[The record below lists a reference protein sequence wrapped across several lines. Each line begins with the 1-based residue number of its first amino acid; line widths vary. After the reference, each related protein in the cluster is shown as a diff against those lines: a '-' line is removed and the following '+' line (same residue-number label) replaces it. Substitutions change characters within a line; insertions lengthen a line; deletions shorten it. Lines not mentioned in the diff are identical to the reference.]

1 MFSGLYGDLP
11 SAKGEDTKPSDG
23 PWVGKGLVA
32 PSSLNARRAGPGAS
46 APMPPPSVLRAGR
59 GRGREG
65 PGPVAP
71 GRGGRG
77 GRGPGPGPTAP
88 PAEATSS
95 AAAAIASA
103 APLPQGSAPSVADEY
118 DPARPNDYESVRRAR
133 EAKRLEAEA
142 AAARQEAAREATEAA
157 ARLAEDVAAQ
167 RHAPPAPADERSA
180 RLALSGE
187 EAWQKRGAPQ
197 RPAWATAQD
206 PGAGAAGPPQGA
218 PPAEKKSLA
227 QKMLEKMGWREGEGL
242 GANRQGISTPLAVQK
257 TDARSGVIVQA
268 APAGARCAG
277 AAMTEVA
284 GARGLPSA
292 GPATRVVLLKNMVGP
307 GGVDDGLDEE
317 VGEECSKYGTVTSV
331 LIFEVTE
338 PGFPVEEAV
347 RIFIQF
353 SSAGEATQAML
364 DLNGRFFAGRV
375 VAATFYDETRFGAS
389 DLAPSQEELKSLER

>member
-32 PSSLNARRAGPGAS
+32 PSSLNARRAGP
-46 APMPPPSVLRAGR
+46 
-59 GRGREG
+59 
-65 PGPVAP
+65 
-71 GRGGRG
+71 
-77 GRGPGPGPTAP
+77 
-88 PAEATSS
+88 AEATSS

-118 DPARPNDYESVRRAR
+118 DPARPNDYES
-133 EAKRLEAEA
+133 
-142 AAARQEAAREATEAA
+142 
-157 ARLAEDVAAQ
+157 DVAAQ